1 MATANSASVNSMRTP
16 VTDSK
21 TPPQSEQGYQRSIA
35 QPSPAADN
43 NTPKKATK
51 TTKTTKAKGRRRRR
65 HSRAMR
71 KSHRR
76 GRRGTRRR

>member
-16 VTDSK
+16 VSDSK

-35 QPSPAADN
+35 QPSAAADN
-43 NTPKKATK
+43 NTPKKAT
-51 TTKTTKAKGRRRRR
+51 TAKGRRRRR
-65 HSRAMR
+65 RYSRAMR
-71 KSHRR
+71 KSRTR

>member
-1 MATANSASVNSMRTP
+1 MSTNNYKKNYMVTP

-21 TPPQSEQGYQRSIA
+21 TAPQSYQGYQRSIA

-43 NTPKKATK
+43 NTPKKAT
-51 TTKTTKAKGRRRRR
+51 TTTAKGRRRRR

-71 KSHRR
+71 KSRRR

>member
-1 MATANSASVNSMRTP
+1 MPPVVNRMRTT

-21 TPPQSEQGYQRSIA
+21 TPPQSELGYQRSIA
-35 QPSPAADN
+35 QPSDAADN
-43 NTPKKATK
+43 NPPKKAT
-51 TTKTTKAKGRRRRR
+51 TAKGRRRRR